1 MLSIVSPFRAASTL
15 PPWRNKG
22 ETVKGENCRVDET
35 KGWNVE
41 KLQVRY
47 LPLSELKPYEKN
59 PRDNSKAVSKVE
71 KSLTEFGWRQ
81 PLVVDKDMVIIV
93 GHTRYQAAKNL
104 GMNTV
109 PVVVAD
115 DLPPEKVK
123 AYRLADNK
131 TSDFSIWDNKL
142 LLEELTDLSDFDVF
156 TGFDESEQFDRVLD
170 ENDNDPLKENESGVI
185 WEVVFKSPDK
195 RKLQKMIDMWSKVDV
210 G

>member
-1 MLSIVSPFRAASTL
+1 M
-15 PPWRNKG
+15 
-22 ETVKGENCRVDET
+22 DET

-170 ENDNDPLKENESGVI
+170 ENDNDPFKENESGVI

-195 RKLQKMIDMWSKVDV
+195 RKLQKMIDMWGKVDV

>member
-1 MLSIVSPFRAASTL
+1 M
-15 PPWRNKG
+15 
-22 ETVKGENCRVDET
+22 
-35 KGWNVE
+35 E
-41 KLQVRY
+41 KLQVQY
-47 LPLSELKPYEKN
+47 VPLSNLKPYDKN
-59 PRDNSKAVSKVE
+59 PRDNSKAVARVA
-71 KSLTEFGWRQ
+71 KSLTEFGWKQ

-93 GHTRYQAAKNL
+93 GHTRYQAAKSL
-104 GMNTV
+104 GMDSV

-115 DLPPEKVK
+115 DLPPEKVR

-142 LLEELTDLSDFDVF
+142 LLEELSDLSEFDVF

-170 ENDNDPLKENESGVI
+170 EKENDPLKDNEDGVI

-195 RKLQKMIDMWSKVDV
+195 KKLQKMIDIWGTVDV

>member
-1 MLSIVSPFRAASTL
+1 M
-15 PPWRNKG
+15 
-22 ETVKGENCRVDET
+22 
-35 KGWNVE
+35 E
-41 KLQVRY
+41 KLQVQY
-47 LPLSELKPYEKN
+47 VPLSNLKPYDKN
-59 PRDNSKAVSKVE
+59 PRDNSKAVARVA
-71 KSLTEFGWRQ
+71 KSLTEFGWKQ

-93 GHTRYQAAKNL
+93 GHTRYQAAKSL
-104 GMNTV
+104 GMDSV

-115 DLPPEKVK
+115 DLPPEKVR

-142 LLEELTDLSDFDVF
+142 LLEELSDLSEFDVF

-170 ENDNDPLKENESGVI
+170 EKENDPLRENEDGVI

-195 RKLQKMIDMWSKVDV
+195 KKLQKMIDIWGTVDV

>member
-1 MLSIVSPFRAASTL
+1 M
-15 PPWRNKG
+15 
-22 ETVKGENCRVDET
+22 
-35 KGWNVE
+35 E

-195 RKLQKMIDMWSKVDV
+195 RKLQKMIDMWGKVDV

>member
-1 MLSIVSPFRAASTL
+1 M
-15 PPWRNKG
+15 
-22 ETVKGENCRVDET
+22 
-35 KGWNVE
+35 E
-41 KLQVRY
+41 KLRVQY
-47 LPLSELKPYEKN
+47 MPLSDLKPYDKN
-59 PRDNSKAVSKVE
+59 PRDNSKAVARVA
-71 KSLTEFGWRQ
+71 KSLTEFGWKQ

-93 GHTRYQAAKNL
+93 GHTRYQAAKSL
-104 GMNTV
+104 GMDSV

-115 DLPPEKVK
+115 DLPPEKVR

-142 LLEELTDLSDFDVF
+142 LLEELSDLSEFDVF

-170 ENDNDPLKENESGVI
+170 EKENDPLKENEDGVI

-195 RKLQKMIDMWSKVDV
+195 KKLQKMIDIWGTVDV

>member
-1 MLSIVSPFRAASTL
+1 M
-15 PPWRNKG
+15 
-22 ETVKGENCRVDET
+22 
-35 KGWNVE
+35 E
-41 KLQVRY
+41 KLRVQY
-47 LPLSELKPYEKN
+47 MPLSNLKPYDKN
-59 PRDNSKAVSKVE
+59 PRDNSKAVARVA
-71 KSLTEFGWRQ
+71 KSLTEFGWKQ

-93 GHTRYQAAKNL
+93 GHTRYQAAKSL
-104 GMNTV
+104 GMDSV

-115 DLPPEKVK
+115 DLPPEKVR

-142 LLEELTDLSDFDVF
+142 LLEELSDLSEFDVF

-170 ENDNDPLKENESGVI
+170 EKENDPLKDNEDGVI

-195 RKLQKMIDMWSKVDV
+195 KKLQKMIEIWGTVDV

>member
-1 MLSIVSPFRAASTL
+1 
-15 PPWRNKG
+15 
-22 ETVKGENCRVDET
+22 
-35 KGWNVE
+35 
-41 KLQVRY
+41 
-47 LPLSELKPYEKN
+47 
-59 PRDNSKAVSKVE
+59 
-71 KSLTEFGWRQ
+71 
-81 PLVVDKDMVIIV
+81 MVIIV

-195 RKLQKMIDMWSKVDV
+195 RKLQKMIDMWGKVDV

>member
-1 MLSIVSPFRAASTL
+1 M
-15 PPWRNKG
+15 
-22 ETVKGENCRVDET
+22 
-35 KGWNVE
+35 E
-41 KLQVRY
+41 KLRVQY
-47 LPLSELKPYEKN
+47 MPLSDLKPYDKN
-59 PRDNSKAVSKVE
+59 PRDNSKAVARVA
-71 KSLTEFGWRQ
+71 KSLTEFGWKQ

-93 GHTRYQAAKNL
+93 GHTRYQAAKSL
-104 GMNTV
+104 GMDSV

-115 DLPPEKVK
+115 DLPPEKVR

-142 LLEELTDLSDFDVF
+142 LLEELSDLSEFDVF

-170 ENDNDPLKENESGVI
+170 EKENDPLKENEDGVI

-195 RKLQKMIDMWSKVDV
+195 KKLQKMIEIWGTVDV

>member
-1 MLSIVSPFRAASTL
+1 
-15 PPWRNKG
+15 
-22 ETVKGENCRVDET
+22 
-35 KGWNVE
+35 
-41 KLQVRY
+41 
-47 LPLSELKPYEKN
+47 
-59 PRDNSKAVSKVE
+59 
-71 KSLTEFGWRQ
+71 
-81 PLVVDKDMVIIV
+81 
-93 GHTRYQAAKNL
+93 
-104 GMNTV
+104 MNTV

-195 RKLQKMIDMWSKVDV
+195 RKLQKMIDMWGKVDV

>member
-1 MLSIVSPFRAASTL
+1 M
-15 PPWRNKG
+15 
-22 ETVKGENCRVDET
+22 
-35 KGWNVE
+35 E
-41 KLQVRY
+41 KLQVQY
-47 LPLSELKPYEKN
+47 VPLSNLKPYDKN
-59 PRDNSKAVSKVE
+59 PRDNSKAVARVA
-71 KSLTEFGWRQ
+71 KSLTEFGWKQ

-93 GHTRYQAAKNL
+93 GHTRYQAAKSL
-104 GMNTV
+104 GMDSV

-115 DLPPEKVK
+115 DLPPEKVR

-142 LLEELTDLSDFDVF
+142 LLEELSDLSEFDVF

-170 ENDNDPLKENESGVI
+170 EKENDPLKENEDGVI

-195 RKLQKMIDMWSKVDV
+195 KKLQKMIDIWGTVDV